1 MTDTAENQP
10 GRGRGVRTTARVLFW
25 LVLLFIA
32 FVTLSPIELRPETG
46 LPPHVERLAGF
57 ATVGVLLMVGYPQ
70 HRFRGFWALI
80 CVAAL
85 LEAGQHLVAGR
96 HGRFIDFDV
105 KAVGTLLGSCAVL
118 AAERFGPAIGTKRQL

>member
-1 MTDTAENQP
+1 MTDTAEIQP
-10 GRGRGVRTTARVLFW
+10 GQGRGVRTTARVLFW

-32 FVTLSPIELRPETG
+32 FVTLSPIEFRPETG
-46 LPPHVERLAGF
+46 LPPHVERLAAF
-57 ATVGVLLMVGYPQ
+57 AVVGVLLMVGYPQ

-85 LEAGQHLVAGR
+85 LEAGQNLVVGR

-105 KAVGTLLGSCAVL
+105 KAVGALLGCCAVL
-118 AAERFGPAIGTKRQL
+118 AVERFGLAFETKRRL